1 VVQICNCISAARLGR
16 KDVSSRLQLLSFSS
30 YNINIT
36 AKSQR
41 CLKSQLENKDRVAGV
56 WRAYVSPC
64 GSLDT
69 HLANKPQM
77 ARTTM
82 QSLGIFLLVQWGMK
96 QVMGGGAQQQQVV
109 QQQDPSGNTIN
120 VPVAKVTGPIPYS
133 ARADLKDITNYNNIP
148 QYVSPLWAQ
157 NTPMDISLYIS
168 PSLTISPLAQ
178 MPAKSLVLHEKKF
191 VFGNWTDT
199 RDIHTTIS
207 LPKEVQNNG
216 TLWGHFFVA
225 KSGMPNDPSQPGYDA
240 SSAFFFSRPLTQYIT
255 RKRVAKTRN
264 LLAGAS
270 EADDVEEDLSA
281 NNPTITGQ
289 FWHPNFTL
297 SVVPDAG
304 VRFYAQMHP
313 GIREFIQLDR
323 TGARDASGQNGWY
336 QPLLF
341 LNTFWQLKS
350 HMIELNHTI
359 TEVPLNIH
367 LNSLSHWKFQLL
379 ASMDYGMK
387 ANAEKAANGESVPGG
402 GTGAELEQV
411 KQILLDSNIYLLAT
425 TVIVGLLH
433 TLFEMLAFKNVSTA
447 LTLCVSRRGLTK
459 LDIGCHT
466 LAQEEGQR
474 RCFRAHHPRQRI
486 HADDNLPL
494 LARQQ

>member
-1 VVQICNCISAARLGR
+1 
-16 KDVSSRLQLLSFSS
+16 
-30 YNINIT
+30 
-36 AKSQR
+36 
-41 CLKSQLENKDRVAGV
+41 
-56 WRAYVSPC
+56 
-64 GSLDT
+64 
-69 HLANKPQM
+69 
-77 ARTTM
+77 M
-82 QSLGIFLLVQWGMK
+82 QTLGIFLLVQWGMK

-109 QQQDPSGNTIN
+109 QQQDPSGNIVN

-133 ARADLKDITNYNNIP
+133 ARADPKDVANYNHIP
-148 QYVSPLWAQ
+148 QYISPLWDQ
-157 NTPMDISLYIS
+157 DTPMDISIYIS
-168 PSLTISPLAQ
+168 PSLQISPLAQ
-178 MPAKSLVLHEKKF
+178 MPAKSLVLNEKKF

-207 LPKEVQNNG
+207 VPKEVQNNG

-225 KSGMPNDPSQPGYDA
+225 KSGMPNDPTQAGYDPL
-240 SSAFFFSRPLTQYIT
+240 SAFFFSRPLTQYIT
-255 RKRVAKTRN
+255 RKRTVKTRN
-264 LLAGAS
+264 LLAAGTDTD
-270 EADDVEEDLSA
+270 EDEEDVSSLG
-281 NNPTITGQ
+281 PTITGQ

-304 VRFYAQMHP
+304 LQHYAQMHP

-341 LNTFWQLKS
+341 LNTFWQLRS
-350 HMIELNHTI
+350 HMIELNHTV

-367 LNSLSHWKFQLL
+367 LDSLSHWKFQLL

-433 TLFEMLAFKNVSTA
+433 TLFEMLAFKNVSIAHILYVVEVTNEA
-447 LTLCVSRRGLTK
+447 RYRMSLTGAKRRTTSVFP
-459 LDIGCHT
+459 CAPSSPT
-466 LAQEEGQR
+466 SSCR
-474 RCFRAHHPRQRI
+474 RQSSSTCSTTTRI
-486 HADDNLPL
+486 RLG
-494 LARQQ
+494 